1 MSYIRFDRHS
11 NMSDEVRGEI
21 LDLISDVE
29 GFDLTNMLYG
39 LFDGYLYKELDK
51 VQNPKLQSILSIIKQ
66 YPILNC

>member
-1 MSYIRFDRHS
+1 MSYTRFDRHQH
-11 NMSDEVRGEI
+11 MSGEVRSEI
-21 LDLISDVE
+21 LNLISDVD